1 MEQVPT
7 HLIKEIVLPD
17 NSHHFSHRPF
27 LMTTASAVLASIQI
41 CREPGSMSLLYKYT
55 GVNIKFLKKVLEI
68 IAFGP

>member
-1 MEQVPT
+1 
-7 HLIKEIVLPD
+7 
-17 NSHHFSHRPF
+17 
-27 LMTTASAVLASIQI
+27 MTTASAVLASIQI